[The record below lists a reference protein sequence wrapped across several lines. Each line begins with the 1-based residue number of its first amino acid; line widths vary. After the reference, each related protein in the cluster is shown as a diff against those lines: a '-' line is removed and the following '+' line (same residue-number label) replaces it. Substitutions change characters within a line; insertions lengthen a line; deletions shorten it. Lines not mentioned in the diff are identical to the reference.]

1 MEELPAGEE
10 TGVETGTEEK
20 GTEEKG
26 TEELGT
32 AEELVMGIEE
42 PGAVGD
48 EVGMETGI
56 EL

>member
-10 TGVETGTEEK
+10 TGVET